1 LVSPAKAPLPSVLR
15 VHIKR
20 HGGDCRALCCVHP
33 QIDNE
38 GLDSDF
44 SSLDAQKEA
53 CEAYVA
59 SQRAEGWVLVD
70 QSYDDGGFSG
80 GKAERPALQRLMAD
94 IERGEVNAV
103 IVHRV
108 DRLSRSLLDFSG
120 MMRCFQEHDVSF
132 VSVTQQFNTASS
144 MGRMVL
150 NLLLTFAQFEREMIA
165 ERTSDKMCAARR
177 KGKWM
182 GGPPILGYDPDR
194 ENHRLIVNPDEAE
207 MVRELFDL
215 YLRYQSTLK
224 VVEELNRR
232 GWTTKVWLSKGG
244 IRHGGSRWD
253 KARLIRHLTNVTY
266 TGKVLHD
273 NQVYEGEHEGII
285 DPAIFQQVQE
295 QIARN
300 SNGCS
305 PAVRNKHGGLL
316 RGLIRCAKC
325 GAAMAHTYTKKKNG
339 RLYRYY
345 ACNTRTKQGREAC
358 DTRALPAADVEAFV
372 VQQIRQIGRDP
383 QLVEQVYAEAQKQQ
397 ADIAPR
403 IKAEYDQLLPQRR
416 QCTEEIKGLVAAIAK
431 AEQPA
436 PSLTESLHE
445 AEERAAALD
454 QRLTELKS
462 AATEAESQ
470 TIDADHLRD
479 TLRQL
484 DPLWDVLHPAERIE
498 LVHQVVE
505 VVRYNA
511 DDDTISV
518 TLRHNAP
525 DQPADRP
532 ILLEYRGYH
541 IQVPQIQGLNRHL
554 RSQTID
560 ADGIALAA
568 IQALYKRNLELESK
582 LFELQGMIGKL
593 LSEDQ

>member
-1 LVSPAKAPLPSVLR
+1 MTLVQAPAPKRRRRSDRVQSSAPATDVVRCAIYTRKST
-15 VHIKR
+15 
-20 HGGDCRALCCVHP
+20 
-33 QIDNE
+33 NE
-38 GLDSDF
+38 GLDGDF
-44 SSLDAQKEA
+44 SSLDAQREA

-70 QSYDDGGFSG
+70 QSYDDGGYSG
-80 GKAERPALQRLMAD
+80 GNADRPALQRLMAD
-94 IERGEVNAV
+94 IERGEVDAV

-108 DRLSRSLLDFSG
+108 DRLSRSLLDFAG
-120 MMRCFQEHDVSF
+120 IMQCFQEHDVSF
-132 VSVTQQFNTASS
+132 VSVTQQFNTSSS

-182 GGPPILGYDPDR
+182 GGPAILGYDSDR

-215 YLRYQSTLK
+215 YLQYQSTLK

-232 GWTTKVWLSKGG
+232 GWTTKTWFSKNG
-244 IRHGGSRWD
+244 IQHGGCRWD
-253 KARLIRHLTNVTY
+253 KARLIRHLSNVTY
-266 TGKVLHD
+266 TGKVLHND
-273 NQVYEGEHEGII
+273 EVYDGEH
-285 DPAIFQQVQE
+285 DAIVDEAVFERVQE
-295 QIARN
+295 IVSQNGMGKGPVARN
-300 SNGCS
+300 E
-305 PAVRNKHGGLL
+305 HGALLKGLL
-316 RGLIRCAKC
+316 RCGKC

-372 VQQIRQIGRDP
+372 VQQIRQIGKDP

-397 ADIAPR
+397 AEIAPR
-403 IKAEYDQLLPQRR
+403 IQAEYDQLLPQRR
-416 QCTEEIKGLVAAIAK
+416 HCTEEIKGLVAAIAK
-431 AEQPA
+431 ADEPA

-454 QRLTELKS
+454 QRLAELKS
-462 AATEAESQ
+462 QITEAESQ
-470 TIDADHLRD
+470 VIDADHLRD
-479 TLRQL
+479 TLCQF
-484 DPLWDVLHPAERIE
+484 DPLWDVLHPEERIE
-498 LVHQVVE
+498 LLHQVVD

-518 TLRHNAP
+518 VLRYHAP
-525 DQPADRP
+525 DQHN
-532 ILLEYRGYH
+532 E
-541 IQVPQIQGLNRHL
+541 
-554 RSQTID
+554 
-560 ADGIALAA
+560 
-568 IQALYKRNLELESK
+568 
-582 LFELQGMIGKL
+582 
-593 LSEDQ
+593 